1 MGYKLIACD
10 LDETLLDDNHRIAK
24 KNCDAIKKAR
34 EKYGIKFVLAT
45 GRGVKQV
52 RYELEELGLNGLE
65 DEYVISF
72 NGAVLSENKD
82 NKIFQFNGLTFEKV
96 KEIFQ
101 AGLKYNVCQFINTI
115 DTVYIYNADD
125 AQKQKLKRQRIDA
138 VYFEKPDIEFLK
150 DKPICKMLYQSN
162 DLNFLMSLE
171 KELSSIV
178 AGCVTVS
185 YSSNQ
190 YMEFNALGIDKGKG
204 LIDLA
209 NKLGIDIKDTIAIG
223 DNYNDISMLKA
234 SGLAVGA
241 NNAAEDVK
249 NICDYV
255 TMADNNEGVVA
266 EVIERY
272 IFNEI

>member
-82 NKIFQFNGLTFEKV
+82 NKIFQFNGL
-96 KEIFQ
+96 
-101 AGLKYNVCQFINTI
+101 TI

>member
-1 MGYKLIACD
+1 MKYKVIASD
-10 LDETLLDDNHRIAK
+10 MDETLLNDQHVICQRNIDLIRQAK
-24 KNCDAIKKAR
+24 
-34 EKYGIKFVLAT
+34 EKGDKFVPAT
-45 GRGVKQV
+45 GRGFMSIQRDLK
-52 RYELEELGLNGLE
+52 LLGLY
-65 DEYVISF
+65 DVAKEYVISF
-72 NGAVLSENKD
+72 NGAVLSENKG

-115 DTVYIYNADD
+115 DTVYIYNASD
-125 AQKQKLKRQRIDA
+125 AQKQKLKRLRIDA

-150 DKPICKMLYQSN
+150 DKPICKMLYQN
-162 DLNFLMSLE
+162 DDLNFLMGLE
-171 KELSSIV
+171 NELNSIV
-178 AGCVTVS
+178 KDCVTVS

-204 LIDLA
+204 LIDLV
-209 NKLGIDIKDTIAIG
+209 NKLGIEIKDTIAIG
-223 DNYNDISMLKA
+223 DNYNDISMLRA

-241 NNAAEDVK
+241 NNAADDVK

-255 TMADNNEGVVA
+255 TVADNNEGVVA

>member
-1 MGYKLIACD
+1 MVYKLIACD

-45 GRGVKQV
+45 GRGFKQV
-52 RYELEELGLNGLE
+52 RYELEELGLNELE

-101 AGLKYNVCQFINTI
+101 AGLRYNVCQFFNTI

-125 AQKQKLKRQRIDA
+125 DQKQKLKRQRIDA

-162 DLNFLMSLE
+162 DLNFLMRLE
-171 KELSSIV
+171 KELSLIV
-178 AGCVTVS
+178 EGCVTVS

-234 SGLAVGA
+234 
-241 NNAAEDVK
+241 
-249 NICDYV
+249 
-255 TMADNNEGVVA
+255 
-266 EVIERY
+266 
-272 IFNEI
+272 

>member
-1 MGYKLIACD
+1 MNL
-10 LDETLLDDNHRIAK
+10 K
-24 KNCDAIKKAR
+24 K
-34 EKYGIKFVLAT
+34 
-45 GRGVKQV
+45 
-52 RYELEELGLNGLE
+52 
-65 DEYVISF
+65 
-72 NGAVLSENKD
+72 
-82 NKIFQFNGLTFEKV
+82 
-96 KEIFQ
+96 
-101 AGLKYNVCQFINTI
+101 
-115 DTVYIYNADD
+115 IYD
-125 AQKQKLKRQRIDA
+125 KR
-138 VYFEKPDIEFLK
+138 
-150 DKPICKMLYQSN
+150 
-162 DLNFLMSLE
+162 
-171 KELSSIV
+171 V
-178 AGCVTVS
+178 AVS
-185 YSSNQ
+185 YSSNR

>member
-1 MGYKLIACD
+1 MVYKLIACD

-34 EKYGIKFVLAT
+34 EKYGIICFSDRKRF
-45 GRGVKQV
+45 KQV
-52 RYELEELGLNGLE
+52 RYELEELGLNELE
-65 DEYVISF
+65 DDMLFSF

-101 AGLKYNVCQFINTI
+101 AGLRYNVCQFFNTI

-125 AQKQKLKRQRIDA
+125 DQKQKLKRQRIDA

-162 DLNFLMSLE
+162 DLNFLMRLE
-171 KELSSIV
+171 KELSLIV
-178 AGCVTVS
+178 EGCVTVS

-249 NICDYV
+249 IF
-255 TMADNNEGVVA
+255 
-266 EVIERY
+266 VIMLLWLIIMRALLPK
-272 IFNEI
+272 

>member
-1 MGYKLIACD
+1 MCIRDSVGTVESLWQANMD
-10 LDETLLDDNHRIAK
+10 LLDDKELDLYN
-24 KNCDAIKKAR
+24 IKKDWKIYT
-34 EKYGIKFVLAT
+34 EDT
-45 GRGVKQV
+45 
-52 RYELEELGLNGLE
+52 LGKPQ
-65 DEYVISF
+65 II
-72 NGAVLSENKD
+72 GAVSYTHL
-82 NKIFQFNGLTFEKV
+82 
-96 KEIFQ
+96 
-101 AGLKYNVCQFINTI
+101 
-115 DTVYIYNADD
+115 
-125 AQKQKLKRQRIDA
+125 
-138 VYFEKPDIEFLK
+138 KPDIEFLK

>member
-1 MGYKLIACD
+1 M
-10 LDETLLDDNHRIAK
+10 DDNHRIAK
-24 KNCDAIKKAR
+24 KNCDTIKKAR

-52 RYELEELGLNGLE
+52 RYELEELGLNELE

>member
-10 LDETLLDDNHRIAK
+10 LDETLLNDNHRIAK
-24 KNCDAIKKAR
+24 RNCEAIKKAK
-34 EKYGIKFVLAT
+34 EKFGIKFVLAT
-45 GRGVKQV
+45 RRGVKQV
-52 RYELEELGLNGLE
+52 QYELEELGLNGLE

-72 NGAVLSENKD
+72 NGAVLSENKG

-115 DTVYIYNADD
+115 DTVYIYNASD

-150 DKPICKMLYQSN
+150 DKPICKMLYQN
-162 DLNFLMSLE
+162 DDLNFLMGLE
-171 KELSSIV
+171 NELNSIV
-178 AGCVTVS
+178 KDCVTVS

-204 LIDLA
+204 LIDLV
-209 NKLGIDIKDTIAIG
+209 NKLGVEIKDTIAIG
-223 DNYNDISMLKA
+223 DNYNDISMLRA

-241 NNAAEDVK
+241 NNAADDVK

-255 TMADNNEGVVA
+255 TVADNNEGVVA